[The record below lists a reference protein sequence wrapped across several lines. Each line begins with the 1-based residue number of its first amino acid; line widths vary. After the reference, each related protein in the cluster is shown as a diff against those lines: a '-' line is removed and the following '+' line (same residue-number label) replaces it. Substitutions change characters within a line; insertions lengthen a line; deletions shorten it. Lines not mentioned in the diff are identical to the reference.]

1 MQNNFGKYTRR
12 VSAMSMTLLLLL
24 CGCAGTP
31 TGEPPAET
39 ERRHYSTSSDAGRKR
54 ETLSPDWLDGVIP
67 DAPSTLPGVSLTLP
81 AVTTEYAPFLAV
93 GALTLCSGHTAE
105 KTAALLSGAGFDI
118 VAQHGYDKS
127 AADPA
132 HTCAWTLASREIIYG
147 GAPRT
152 LFAVVVRGT
161 EDGEWYSNFDFAP
174 SHSDD
179 ATFAENFLFAA
190 EDVLAGITEPL
201 TLATQSGKAP
211 IVLVCGHSRGAACAN
226 LLGMLLNTTLGRDS
240 VMTYTF
246 ATPATFR
253 GEDCGVDCSNI
264 FNHINPADIVTEV
277 PLAAWG
283 YRRLGVDITLTND
296 AADVSR
302 VADAVE
308 VLRKTAPTISQYY
321 TERHSLTYAGTSE
334 DGLTA
339 FEFVLAA
346 VAAAQKSGNKAGAGT
361 SGANAS
367 DTGASGNGASGT
379 GTSGA
384 GTSDAGTSGKGTAV
398 AYMLDTVSPDSDFA
412 PLVELLRDA
421 MSDNGALA
429 AETLRQHLP
438 MTYLELLSAKKD

>member
-1 MQNNFGKYTRR
+1 MQNNLGKYTRR
-12 VSAMSMTLLLLL
+12 VSAMSMTLMLLL

-31 TGEPPAET
+31 TGESPAET
-39 ERRHYSTSSDAGRKR
+39 ERRHYSTSSDAGVER

-67 DAPSTLPGVSLTLP
+67 DAPSTLPGISLMLP
-81 AVTTEYAPFLAV
+81 AVTTEYTPSLAV

-118 VAQHGYDKS
+118 VAQHGYDKA
-127 AADPA
+127 AADPS

-161 EDGEWYSNFDFAP
+161 EGGEWYSNFDFAP

-190 EDVLAGITEPL
+190 EDVLAGITGPL
-201 TLATQSGKAP
+201 TLAAQSGKAP
-211 IVLVCGHSRGAACAN
+211 LVLVCGHSRGAACAN

-296 AADVSR
+296 AADISR
-302 VADAVE
+302 VADTVG

-321 TERHSLTYAGTSE
+321 TERHSLTSAGTSG

-339 FEFVLAA
+339 FEFMLAA
-346 VAAAQKSGNKAGAGT
+346 VAAAQKSGNVAGSGT

-367 DTGASGNGASGT
+367 GN
-379 GTSGA
+379 GTSGI
-384 GTSDAGTSGKGTAV
+384 GTSSS
-398 AYMLDTVSPDSDFA
+398 MLDAVSSDSDFA

-421 MSDNGALA
+421 MSENGALA
-429 AETLRQHLP
+429 AEAVRQHLP
-438 MTYLELLSAKKD
+438 TTYLELLSANKD